1 MIGRHAS
8 RGRGVAGAVAYT
20 MHDRGTSANPHPK
33 TSERVAW
40 SATVGSSTD
49 DIDLTVRIM
58 QGIVADAPVIKM
70 RTGGGSAGRKLKN
83 PYDHFVLSWK
93 PGDNPTKAAALE
105 AVDEALQA
113 LGYTDHLAI
122 AVMHN
127 DTDADHVHVVAC
139 RVSPRTGIAV
149 PAARSGLK
157 LSRWAEGYE
166 RARGEIQVPTRVQ
179 RREEREQFAA
189 AVNEELKDFLPTGR
203 TVRERSKAKRKARTA
218 AKKRVRGTGN
228 YPLTPLRP
236 ARSPQRP
243 LARMARARHQMSI
256 ESFPPLPVL
265 AVATPAPLQ
274 RPAPAAEQRPLQ
286 VGGHQDA
293 AIRAIRP
300 KVTTTR
306 KGEDARRFGR

>member
-20 MHDRGTSANPHPK
+20 MHDRGTSANPYPK

-70 RTGGGSAGRKLKN
+70 RTGGGPAGRKLKN

-149 PAARSGLK
+149 PAGRSGLK

-179 RREEREQFAA
+179 RREEREQFAGA
-189 AVNEELKDFLPTGR
+189 HSRFPGHALTPTG
-203 TVRERSKAKRKARTA
+203 V
-218 AKKRVRGTGN
+218 
-228 YPLTPLRP
+228 
-236 ARSPQRP
+236 
-243 LARMARARHQMSI
+243 M
-256 ESFPPLPVL
+256 
-265 AVATPAPLQ
+265 
-274 RPAPAAEQRPLQ
+274 
-286 VGGHQDA
+286 
-293 AIRAIRP
+293 AIRCKQFHLP
-300 KVTTTR
+300 
-306 KGEDARRFGR
+306 DL

>member
-1 MIGRHAS
+1 
-8 RGRGVAGAVAYT
+8 
-20 MHDRGTSANPHPK
+20 
-33 TSERVAW
+33 
-40 SATVGSSTD
+40 
-49 DIDLTVRIM
+49 
-58 QGIVADAPVIKM
+58 M
-70 RTGGGSAGRKLKN
+70 R
-83 PYDHFVLSWK
+83 P
-93 PGDNPTKAAALE
+93 
-105 AVDEALQA
+105 
-113 LGYTDHLAI
+113 
-122 AVMHN
+122 
-127 DTDADHVHVVAC
+127 
-139 RVSPRTGIAV
+139 
-149 PAARSGLK
+149 
-157 LSRWAEGYE
+157 
-166 RARGEIQVPTRVQ
+166 
-179 RREEREQFAA
+179 FAA